1 MPRSLVSRVAAVGLA
16 IGLALGLGGRPAA
29 AQEPAEG
36 AIEVDWGV
44 HVPIVVAGGLGLG
57 LSEALF
63 KDHLADERC
72 SWCEGNAFD
81 DRMRVE
87 LRWSDPE
94 TAHQLSNALVY
105 GVAPASAFGLTALV
119 GWRAGRAADWPV
131 NAFSVLEATILAAD
145 LTQLAKFHSGRARPY
160 MRELGG
166 DMPGAPESA
175 AESNLSFFSGH
186 TSFAFSLAVASGTVA
201 SMRGYR
207 GAPAVWGVG
216 LGAAALTGW
225 MRVAAD
231 RHYATDVLTG
241 ALVGSAVGFAVPY
254 LLHRRRRPAS
264 VKELHISLAP
274 APGGALFVLG
284 WQR

>member
-1 MPRSLVSRVAAVGLA
+1 MAAVMV
-16 IGLALGLGGRPAA
+16 ALGLGVGLAGPAE
-29 AQEPAEG
+29 AQEPARG
-36 AIEVDWGV
+36 AIEIDWGV

-63 KDHLADERC
+63 KDRLADDRC

-81 DRMRVE
+81 DHARAE
-87 LRWSDPE
+87 LRWSDTE
-94 TAHQLSNALVY
+94 SAHQLSNALVY
-105 GVAPASAFGLTALV
+105 GIAPASAFGLTALV
-119 GWRAGRAADWPV
+119 GWRDGRAADWPV
-131 NAFSVLEATILAAD
+131 NAFAVLEATILAAD
-145 LTQLAKFHSGRARPY
+145 LTQLAKFYSGRARPY
-160 MRELGG
+160 LRELGE
-166 DMPGAPESA
+166 DLAGAPGPA
-175 AESNLSFFSGH
+175 AEHNLSFFSGH

-225 MRVAAD
+225 LRVAAD
-231 RHYATDVLTG
+231 RHYASDVLTG

-254 LLHRRRRPAS
+254 LLHRRRRPDS
-264 VKELHISLAP
+264 VKDVRVGVAP
-274 APGGALFVLG
+274 VAGGGLVVLG